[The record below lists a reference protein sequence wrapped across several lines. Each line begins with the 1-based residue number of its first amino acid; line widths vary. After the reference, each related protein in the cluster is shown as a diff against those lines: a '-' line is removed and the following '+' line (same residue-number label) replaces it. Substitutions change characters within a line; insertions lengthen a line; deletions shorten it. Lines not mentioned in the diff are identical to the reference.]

1 MSAGYVQLAAIG
13 QQDVYLTGE
22 PEVTYFSG
30 VYRRHTP
37 FVLEAYE
44 IPFLEQEVRYGDNNI
59 CRIPPKGDLV
69 RGLTLKMTLP
79 ALRQS
84 GAGGGDWYWPTIPS
98 SSNAAQL
105 VINGTTPVIGPF
117 VGIDYYSTFNLAD
130 WLNGTGTQGKFK
142 DYVTYDRIVYKF
154 GFSGCSNVWVIDVN
168 QSSPNNTNIGVFWGL
183 DPKAATTTGRIG
195 GQNYLVYSVPA
206 SGRTADFNLEQAG
219 WLRNPSSGMP
229 DPPTRSGA
237 FLQTNQSAPLGGYLN
252 FAGSGS
258 TGKFWT
264 HSDSDASFSV
274 TPGGRISFAAS
285 GLYIMRVGFG
295 LDTGSVSNVAWGLS
309 SSDGEPIPPDFQY
322 TYPWRVSPNPS
333 SPAILPMN
341 ITSAGSNVYVY
352 ASGTG
357 STLRTGSYVAI
368 NPADDLYVL
377 KSDVSLYQSNVI
389 PFFSNIVSTGSAIT
403 SLLPDAADGFAFK
416 INKQGSFVVTG
427 VLAMSAGYVS
437 SVTVS
442 DPASATAVYMYDMS
456 SQGRDPTFA
465 FSMPIVVTDVN
476 RKYRIN
482 VASTS
487 TTAKVLSNSYFVFN
501 QVAVPAATGT
511 PSVVLPFN
519 GLMFGAG
526 TTGQF
531 PVDPLRLSTDFTLN
545 GYQYIETLVSNAIS
559 FSNVGTYMLTGAICT
574 DVQIRSL
581 SINVQGTVTTYP
593 VGLGLSP
600 PYTVSIPFRVSNIL
614 ASSTTFSIV
623 TASGGLPTMNASTF
637 LAVYPIASN
646 ANPVNSYQYY
656 DSVATRAIQT
666 AELKMGGQLI
676 ETLTGEV
683 IELWNDL
690 RISSENQPGLTLL
703 TGKGDSSQA
712 YSARSYYVNL
722 PFYFYESPEL
732 SLPIVATSRQDL
744 EVHIT
749 FRPFSEL
756 TAVTSV
762 QNPPLVATIIT
773 EYVYLSEPEINWFRS
788 NRIEHIITQYQ
799 YQTFTLPPNFTTGV
813 FKLEFKNPIREMFLV
828 IQPNGNL
835 SYDYTGNGFRDLT
848 LKFNSQAALTAD
860 ATQLGTLEPFR
871 KYQTFPTR
879 DFYMYSFGS
888 NPNSPRP
895 TGHVNFSRMNEVL
908 LTVNTDPYFLARQMR
923 LLVVNY
929 NILRVENGLAGL
941 MFN

>member
-1 MSAGYVQLAAIG
+1 MSAGYVQLAATG

-44 IPFLEQEVRYGDNNI
+44 IPFLEQQVRYGDNNI

-79 ALRQS
+79 SLRPS
-84 GAGGGDWYWPTIPS
+84 GEAGGDWYWPTIPS
-98 SSNAAQL
+98 SSNAAQI
-105 VINGTTPVIGPF
+105 VIDGTTPIIGPF
-117 VGIDYYSTFNLAD
+117 VGIDYYSTFNLEE
-130 WLNGTGTQGKFK
+130 WFQSSFGS
-142 DYVTYDRIVYKF
+142 YVSYDRAVNKF
-154 GFSGCSNVWVIDVN
+154 VFSNCSNVWVVDVN
-168 QSSPNNTNIGVFWGL
+168 ASSPSNTNIGVFWGL
-183 DPKAATTTGRIG
+183 DPKAATATGQIG
-195 GQNYLVYSVPA
+195 EQNYLVYSVTDGGA
-206 SGRTADFNLEQAG
+206 ADFNLEQAG

-237 FLQTNQSAPLGGYLN
+237 FLQSAPGAPIGGYLN

-264 HSDSDASFSV
+264 HWDSDASFSV
-274 TPGGRISFAAS
+274 TPGGRITFAAS

-295 LDTGSVSNVAWGLS
+295 LDTGSVSNVAWGIS
-309 SSDGEPIPPDFQY
+309 SSDGEPVPPDFQY

-357 STLRTGSYVAI
+357 TTLRAGSYVSI

-389 PFFSNIVSTGSAIT
+389 PFLSNIVSTGSATT

-416 INKQGSFVVTG
+416 INKLGSFIVTG

-442 DPASATAVYMYDMS
+442 DPASANPVYTYDMS

-465 FSMPIVVTDVN
+465 FSMPIVVSDVT
-476 RKYRIN
+476 RTYRIN

-487 TTAKVLSNSYFVFN
+487 ATAKVLSNSYFAFN

-526 TTGQF
+526 PLATGNTF
-531 PVDPLRLSTDFTLN
+531 ATNPLQLSTDFTLN
-545 GYQYIETLVSNAIS
+545 GYQYIETLQLESNAIS
-559 FSNVGTYMLTGAICT
+559 FSNTGTYMLTGAICT

-623 TASGGLPTMNASTF
+623 TASGGLPTMNTSTF
-637 LAVYPIASN
+637 LAVHPIASN
-646 ANPVNSYQYY
+646 ANPVISYQYY
-656 DSVATRAIQT
+656 DSVATLAIQT

-703 TGKGDSSQA
+703 TGKGDTSQA
-712 YSARSYYVNL
+712 YGARSYYVNL

-756 TAVTSV
+756 TAITSV
-762 QNPPLVATIIT
+762 QNPPLIATIIT

-929 NILRVENGLAGL
+929 NVLRVENGLAGL